1 MTAGQTDIKV
11 EFPLP
16 IVACNL
22 MIEYADFYENIQA
35 SAETLQVNLRIWP
48 IKFYF
53 TLSED
58 IEVFIVYIFSVQGVP
73 PRSLPTP
80 VFALTVG
87 RMFTSATSVE
97 PSITTKRIHFCATPA
112 DSANTPSSST
122 LSHQG
127 QFSYYVKIYQ
137 FPLVRNPP
145 ESRIM

>member
-1 MTAGQTDIKV
+1 
-11 EFPLP
+11 
-16 IVACNL
+16 

-35 SAETLQVNLRIWP
+35 SAETLQVNLRTWH

-53 TLSED
+53 TLSEED

-73 PRSLPTP
+73 PRFLPTP
-80 VFALTVG
+80 VCALTAG

-137 FPLVRNPP
+137 SPVVRNPS
-145 ESRIM
+145 ESRISAVRIVT

>member
-1 MTAGQTDIKV
+1 
-11 EFPLP
+11 
-16 IVACNL
+16 

-35 SAETLQVNLRIWP
+35 SAETLQVNLRTWLI
-48 IKFYF
+48 
-53 TLSED
+53 SED
-58 IEVFIVYIFSVQGVP
+58 FEVLIVYIFSVQGVP
-73 PRSLPTP
+73 PRFLPTP

-127 QFSYYVKIYQ
+127 QFSCYVKILQ
-137 FPLVRNPP
+137 FPPVRNPS

>member
-1 MTAGQTDIKV
+1 
-11 EFPLP
+11 
-16 IVACNL
+16 

-35 SAETLQVNLRIWP
+35 SAETLQVNLRTWL
-48 IKFYF
+48 
-53 TLSED
+53 TSED
-58 IEVFIVYIFSVQGVP
+58 FEVLIVYIFSVQGVP

-97 PSITTKRIHFCATPA
+97 PSTTTKRIHFCAMPA

-127 QFSYYVKIYQ
+127 QFSYYVKILQ
-137 FPLVRNPP
+137 FPPVRNPS